1 MALVNK
7 AIPNITYI
15 LHSVISEL
23 LRNDRMPYKHLV
35 SKYLHSHKFYSKFKY
50 ITVLKPLIAWNDFKR
65 TWCKNAKAIN

>member
-7 AIPNITYI
+7 AIPNITYK
-15 LHSVISEL
+15 VK
-23 LRNDRMPYKHLV
+23 LRNHRMPYKHLV